1 MTVPENWNVAG
12 SYYEVCNCEAICPCR
27 RQGEKLGGRSSYDT
41 CDFALSWFIRE
52 GEADG
57 LDLAGLRVALA
68 GSYDN
73 AESPPPGSAIP
84 DPPWHV
90 VLYVDERATSEQQ
103 RVLADIFLGRAGGT
117 ALSNYACVIGEV
129 YAVKP
134 ASIELD
140 HTPNHEVIRVGS
152 YISAATVRP
161 VASDAPVS
169 CGIPGHNQPG
179 QEIVTGPVRIAD
191 PDAAFDFGWE
201 GRCGF
206 ATSFA
211 FRSDA

>member
-1 MTVPENWNVAG
+1 MTAPGKWNVAG

-27 RQGEKLGGRSSYDT
+27 RQGDKLGGRSSYDT
-41 CDFALSWFIRE
+41 CDFALSWFIGE
-52 GEADG
+52 GQADG

-73 AESPPPGSAIP
+73 AELSPPGSDLP
-84 DPPWHV
+84 DSPWRV

-103 RVLADIFLGRAGGT
+103 RVLSDIFLGRAGGT
-117 ALSNYACVIGEV
+117 ALSNYAGAIGEV

-140 HTPNHEVIRVGS
+140 HTRNHERIRVGS

-169 CGIPGHNQPG
+169 CGIPGHDQPG
-179 QEIVTGPVRIAD
+179 QEVVTGPVRIAD
-191 PDAAFDFGWE
+191 PDAKFDFGWE

-206 ATSFA
+206 ATKFE

>member
-1 MTVPENWNVAG
+1 MTVPGKWQVAG

-27 RQGEKLGGRSSYDT
+27 RQGDKLGGRSTYDT

-52 GEADG
+52 GQADG

-103 RVLADIFLGRAGGT
+103 RMLADIFLGRAGGT

-129 YAVKP
+129 FAVKP
-134 ASIELD
+134 ARIELD
-140 HTPNHEVIRVGS
+140 HTANREVIRVGS
-152 YISAATVRP
+152 YISAATDHP
-161 VASDAPVS
+161 VVSDTSVS
-169 CGIPGHNQPG
+169 CGIPGHDHPG
-179 QEIVTGPVRIAD
+179 QEVVTGPVRIAD
-191 PDAAFDFGWE
+191 ADANFDFGWQ